1 MYITEKDGMQVLRV
15 SRGNFRFRAI
25 LITVL
30 FGIPT
35 AGMAEAAS
43 DESPAEPRPV
53 ISLDQIALELSNP
66 VTALRSLAWDIE
78 GTFFQ
83 GNLPDADGRSAM
95 KNLFTPS
102 WPFKLRNGNNIL
114 LRLTI
119 PLNSDQP
126 LWEHS
131 IYLHHAEWRMRQIE
145 DAAFERGFLARGH
158 DHLDDISV
166 DIGYGGVS
174 DNGRIGMLGLSIV
187 FPSNDDGTAERD
199 QVLLGPEFVFGKVAS
214 WGLIGARVKHLT
226 NVYDADVRNWVE
238 LPWDTN
244 ETTAK
249 IFFAYA
255 MGNGWQIESNP
266 TILYDWEAVSGN
278 EWTVPIGAGVS
289 KTMRLGRVPVKLA
302 LDIQKFVVSPDRFGP
317 DWQVT
322 VSLTPVFST
331 KLLQ

>member
-1 MYITEKDGMQVLRV
+1 MTEKEWMQVLRV
-15 SRGNFRFRAI
+15 KGNIFRFRVIVIA
-25 LITVL
+25 VV

-35 AGMAEAAS
+35 AAMSEAETGDS
-43 DESPAEPRPV
+43 PVESPSP

-66 VTALRSLAWDIE
+66 VTALRSLDWDIE
-78 GTFFQ
+78 GTLYQ
-83 GNLPDADGRSAM
+83 GYLPDADGRSSM
-95 KNLFTPS
+95 RNVLTPS
-102 WPFKLRNGNNIL
+102 WPFKLKNGNNIL
-114 LRLTI
+114 LSLTI

-145 DAAFERGFLARGH
+145 EVAFETGFLARGH
-158 DHLDDISV
+158 DHLDDISL
-166 DIGYGGVS
+166 DIGYGGTS
-174 DNGRIGMLGLSIV
+174 DNGVIGMLGLSAV
-187 FPSNDDGTAERD
+187 FSTNDDGTAERD
-199 QVLLGPEFVFGKVAS
+199 QVLLGPEFVLGKVAS
-214 WGLIGARVKHLT
+214 WGLIGMRVKHLT
-226 NVYDADVRNWVE
+226 NVYDTDTRNWSE

-244 ETTAK
+244 ETPAK
-249 IFFAYA
+249 LFFAYA

-289 KTMRLGRVPVKLA
+289 KTMRLGSVPVKFA

-322 VSLTPVFST
+322 LSLTPVLSS
-331 KLLQ
+331 KLLK

>member
-1 MYITEKDGMQVLRV
+1 MRYFW
-15 SRGNFRFRAI
+15 SF
-25 LITVL
+25 LIAL
-30 FGIPT
+30 FFGVP
-35 AGMAEAAS
+35 ALGLAETDTDDSADNVRS
-43 DESPAEPRPV
+43 EL
-53 ISLDQIALELSNP
+53 SLDRIALELSNP

-95 KNLFTPS
+95 KNRLTPS

-145 DAAFERGFLARGH
+145 DAAFEIGFLTRGH
-158 DHLDDISV
+158 DHLDDISF

-174 DNGRIGMLGLSIV
+174 DNGLIGMLGLSTV
-187 FPSNDDGTAERD
+187 FSTNDDGTAERD
-199 QVLLGPEFVFGKVAS
+199 QLLVGPEFVFGKVAS

-226 NVYDADVRNWVE
+226 SVYDVDVRNWTE

-289 KTMRLGRVPVKLA
+289 KTMKLGSVPVKLA
-302 LDIQKFVVSPDRFGP
+302 LDIQKFVVTPDRLGP
-317 DWQVT
+317 DWQIT
-322 VSLTPVFST
+322 VSLTPVLSS
-331 KLLQ
+331 KLLR

>member
-255 MGNGWQIESNP
+255 MGNGWKIESNP